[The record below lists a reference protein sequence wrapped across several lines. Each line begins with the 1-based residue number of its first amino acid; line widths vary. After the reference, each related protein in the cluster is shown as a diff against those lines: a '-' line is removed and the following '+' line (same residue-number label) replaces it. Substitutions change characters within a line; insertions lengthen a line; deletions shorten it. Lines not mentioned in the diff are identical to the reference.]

1 MRAYAWWRCS
11 DRWFARRGV
20 LTAMWLWLYWGAN
33 SGISA
38 DWAARSVDSWAGNP
52 ICRKPGMPRPL
63 CFVPDNA
70 CGIRADDNLRLAYA
84 DEIGTIICMRT
95 TLNIDDDLVASAMR
109 ATHAPTKTAAIE
121 MGLRE
126 LLAKAARER
135 LAALYGS
142 DPVAKAPARRR
153 PDRRS

>member
-1 MRAYAWWRCS
+1 
-11 DRWFARRGV
+11 
-20 LTAMWLWLYWGAN
+20 
-33 SGISA
+33 
-38 DWAARSVDSWAGNP
+38 
-52 ICRKPGMPRPL
+52 MPRPL

-84 DEIGTIICMRT
+84 DGIGTIICMRT

-153 PDRRS
+153 LDRRS

>member
-1 MRAYAWWRCS
+1 
-11 DRWFARRGV
+11 
-20 LTAMWLWLYWGAN
+20 
-33 SGISA
+33 
-38 DWAARSVDSWAGNP
+38 
-52 ICRKPGMPRPL
+52 
-63 CFVPDNA
+63 
-70 CGIRADDNLRLAYA
+70 
-84 DEIGTIICMRT
+84 MRT
-95 TLNIDDDLVASAMR
+95 TLNIDDDLVARVMR

-153 PDRRS
+153 LDRRS

>member
-1 MRAYAWWRCS
+1 M
-11 DRWFARRGV
+11 
-20 LTAMWLWLYWGAN
+20 
-33 SGISA
+33 
-38 DWAARSVDSWAGNP
+38 
-52 ICRKPGMPRPL
+52 
-63 CFVPDNA
+63 
-70 CGIRADDNLRLAYA
+70 
-84 DEIGTIICMRT
+84 GTIVCMRT

-142 DPVAKAPARRR
+142 DSVAKAPARRR
-153 PDRRS
+153 LDRRP